1 MLVSWAH
8 TYGKHDVG
16 ALIGYEESRNWGDEV
31 DICKEGMSSVNLTDF
46 DAMTDPYYI
55 KGSSYEYSSRSWFG
69 RINYAFDNRYLFEMN
84 MRYDGSSRFSPDS
97 RWGAGARRRRRP
109 EGAFLGSAV
118 STIHSIRSI
127 SPSSLSV
134 TMVTP
139 SSRKVSVGAFS
150 PQCPPHGVSAKSRLW
165 SRRPI
170 G

>member
-69 RINYAFDNRYLFEMN
+69 RINYAFDNRYLFGM
-84 MRYDGSSRFSPDS
+84 MVLLV
-97 RWGAGARRRRRP
+97 
-109 EGAFLGSAV
+109 FLPILVGV
-118 STIHSIRSI
+118 CFLL
-127 SPSSLSV
+127 SL
-134 TMVTP
+134 P
-139 SSRKVSVGAFS
+139 VGVYLKRNS
-150 PQCPPHGVSAKSRLW
+150 
-165 SRRPI
+165 
-170 G
+170 